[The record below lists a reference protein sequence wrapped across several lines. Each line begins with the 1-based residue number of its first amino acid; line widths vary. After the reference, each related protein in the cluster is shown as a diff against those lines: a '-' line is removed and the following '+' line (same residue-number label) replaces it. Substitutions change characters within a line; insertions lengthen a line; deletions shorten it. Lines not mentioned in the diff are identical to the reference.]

1 MPKTRGLKRKNMW
14 AIFSPDGYLQVRSI
28 GYTAKESKA
37 NIATHDAGWKEY
49 AEFGYTISK
58 IIIDIKVIN

>member
-1 MPKTRGLKRKNMW
+1 MW